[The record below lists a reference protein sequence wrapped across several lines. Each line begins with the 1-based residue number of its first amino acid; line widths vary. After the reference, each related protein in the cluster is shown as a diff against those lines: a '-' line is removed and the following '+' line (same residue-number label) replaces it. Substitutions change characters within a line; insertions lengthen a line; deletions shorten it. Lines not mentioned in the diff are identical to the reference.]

1 RQRTRFVFVLHLRHV
16 SSRLRYLITA
26 PSSWCL
32 DASETV
38 LIQMFEFTQPV
49 TVEVSLKTTAQVLLT
64 REVVNLNARN
74 NFQAIAR
81 VRVDKSVTHVLL
93 HVQSSVM
100 THELRIPLTRSNGF
114 LFIQTDKPLYTPHQ
128 SVKVRAF
135 SMNQELR
142 PANRTVFLTFKVC
155 HTIQTVGT
163 FPMLFPVCDSR
174 LGLWS
179 IEASY
184 SDDFTTKAKTDFEV
198 REYVLPSFSIA
209 MESELNYIS
218 YGNFRRFPFK
228 VSSVFLL
235 QLSLQGEVEVTLD
248 MQAVLSKYDGPRD
261 LNGLA
266 GKYLYIAVLLQEDAG
281 GISQEMEFAYVKF
294 VKSPYTLGLV
304 STPPFLKP
312 GLPYNIQVLVKDHL
326 GKPVRGVPVRMTEK
340 QLFGDQNQN
349 RDLICNDK
357 STSQSSGLALFV
369 CSMPSQA
376 VKFETADS
384 SLPAFSQANLELK
397 AEAYFSPNERYL
409 YIDPPLP
416 GNALEVGRY
425 ADISV
430 YSATPSYLRIK
441 YLNYLVLSK
450 GKVVKYRT
458 QEFLQNADNRQTL
471 RFLVTE
477 SMSPSIRLLVYYSL
491 FGEGTSELVAD
502 SVWLDVKDKC
512 VNGLQVGDNLYKPK
526 DSLTLDIM
534 TNQKGLV
541 ALSAVDSALFSLRPN
556 YKDPVSMVLRH
567 IEQSDLGC
575 GGGGGKNVADVFRLA
590 GLTFMTNANARP
602 LTSDEACT
610 ALVRPKRQLTEQAK
624 RDKGETISAFQS
636 IRGISMEAWKRADCQ
651 KAFRAC
657 CEFIQQHLDQDQ
669 NLILARSELGADFD
683 LAPSLVRSSFPESW
697 LWEAHPVRA
706 GQNEITEP
714 LPDSLTTWEV
724 KAVGMFHNGICVA
737 EPVQVLVTL
746 PVNLDV
752 PLPYQVVRGE
762 QVVLSGSIYNQQGR
776 SISYCVTATA
786 GPALCFLD
794 SQPIE
799 GSDLRSTPCTMKTL
813 LGGRTGKVTFT
824 LMALKP
830 GEHTVTFELRIRR
843 GDGNADTLKKTL
855 RVVPEGVRKEVF
867 SGGRLDPQGV
877 YGTSRRA
884 LYLKNKMPLNIVPET
899 AVERE
904 LTINGEILDEVLT
917 VIHNPDGLRK
927 LVDLPPGSADV
938 EVDLLQQLTQVYQY
952 LERTASWN
960 LLGDD
965 VQGNAAIVRRNIKQR
980 MISVIS
986 FKRADSSYS
995 RWMKREAS
1003 TWVTAQVVRTLSL
1016 VDQVINVNHQ
1026 SLSESVS
1033 WLIVQTQ
1040 QADGS
1045 FRERSFSGANK
1056 IMTPGYSAV
1065 DQSVYLT
1072 SFVLIALRK
1081 ATLIKDPILNAQF
1094 QVNSMRSAANYISQH
1109 APGVKSVHVRA
1120 VATYALT
1127 LFDPNNKGH
1136 PAVLRYWRESEVT
1149 ADWQRPDE
1157 TSGLTVATTAYV
1169 VLTMLLKG
1177 RIPYTKPIIAWLT
1190 NDQHYGEAFYSK
1202 QDTVLTLEALTEYSK
1217 TISRA
1222 TLDQPIQI
1230 HYGKYGELRQVHLT
1244 QTMPVSSPI
1253 QVMKN
1258 DDIYVRTGFGR
1269 GVSSL
1274 KTVYYETV
1282 APTQSCNFDINVE
1295 MSINEVFKGKDLSV
1309 CLYKPPPNDVNT
1321 ESTLTVMKIQLPTGV
1336 EAFLEDLRQVSSGP
1350 QCLSSNIRLTVVE
1363 HDVTVSLCI
1372 LLFFPVEFENVN
1384 SGTEVNLIK
1393 KATCKIVDIQVGR
1406 HYLVM
1411 GASGAK
1417 LSTSH
1422 GPSYRLHIDSDAL
1435 VEVLPDS
1442 CEDPEC
1448 TEYMKVLDL
1457 FSINMQFSGC

>member
-248 MQAVLSKYDGPRD
+248 MQAVLSKYDGPP
-261 LNGLA
+261 GLPKL
-266 GKYLYIAVLLQEDAG
+266 GSPNLRPDVTFPVLVSQG

-384 SLPAFSQANLELK
+384 SLPPFSQANLELK

-450 GKVVKYRT
+450 GKVVKYGT

-952 LERTASWN
+952 LESTASWN

-1056 IMTPGYSAV
+1056 IMV
-1065 DQSVYLT
+1065 
-1072 SFVLIALRK
+1072 
-1081 ATLIKDPILNAQF
+1081 
-1094 QVNSMRSAANYISQH
+1094 RSCLWSGS
-1109 APGVKSVHVRA
+1109 PS
-1120 VATYALT
+1120 
-1127 LFDPNNKGH
+1127 H

-1350 QCLSSNIRLTVVE
+1350 QSLSSNIRLTVVE

>member
-1 RQRTRFVFVLHLRHV
+1 VCFLGGSVCCLHTFRMRLWVLLV
-16 SSRLRYLITA
+16 YLITA

-142 PANRTVFLTFKVC
+142 PANRTVFLTFKDPDQ
-155 HTIQTVGT
+155 TIVDIVTVIDANNGIPSMKT
-163 FPMLFPVCDSR
+163 PFKIPIKPK

-218 YGNFRRFPFK
+218 YGNFRRFPLLAAK
-228 VSSVFLL
+228 LSPESVFLL
-235 QLSLQGEVEVTLD
+235 QLSLPGLPKLGSPNLRPDVTFP
-248 MQAVLSKYDGPRD
+248 VLVS
-261 LNGLA
+261 
-266 GKYLYIAVLLQEDAG
+266 QG

-384 SLPAFSQANLELK
+384 SLPPFSQANLELK

-450 GKVVKYRT
+450 GKVVKYGT

-512 VNGLQVGDNLYKPK
+512 VNGLQTGVSIDQDKYKPK

-602 LTSDEACT
+602 LTSGMSIN
-610 ALVRPKRQLTEQAK
+610 PSRQTQGLNIYQAHFS
-624 RDKGETISAFQS
+624 TLSHFTVISV
-636 IRGISMEAWKRADCQ
+636 CV
-651 KAFRAC
+651 C
-657 CEFIQQHLDQDQ
+657 V
-669 NLILARSELGADFD
+669 ELGADFD

-762 QVVLSGSIYNQQGR
+762 QVVLSGSIYNH
-776 SISYCVTATA
+776 
-786 GPALCFLD
+786 
-794 SQPIE
+794 E
-799 GSDLRSTPCTMKTL
+799 
-813 LGGRTGKVTFT
+813 KVYLWTI
-824 LMALKP
+824 LKQ
-830 GEHTVTFELRIRR
+830 FEL
-843 GDGNADTLKKTL
+843 
-855 RVVPEGVRKEVF
+855 
-867 SGGRLDPQGV
+867 S
-877 YGTSRRA
+877 
-884 LYLKNKMPLNIVPET
+884 
-899 AVERE
+899 
-904 LTINGEILDEVLT
+904 
-917 VIHNPDGLRK
+917 
-927 LVDLPPGSADV
+927 
-938 EVDLLQQLTQVYQY
+938 
-952 LERTASWN
+952 
-960 LLGDD
+960 
-965 VQGNAAIVRRNIKQR
+965 
-980 MISVIS
+980 
-986 FKRADSSYS
+986 
-995 RWMKREAS
+995 
-1003 TWVTAQVVRTLSL
+1003 
-1016 VDQVINVNHQ
+1016 
-1026 SLSESVS
+1026 
-1033 WLIVQTQ
+1033 
-1040 QADGS
+1040 
-1045 FRERSFSGANK
+1045 
-1056 IMTPGYSAV
+1056 
-1065 DQSVYLT
+1065 
-1072 SFVLIALRK
+1072 
-1081 ATLIKDPILNAQF
+1081 
-1094 QVNSMRSAANYISQH
+1094 
-1109 APGVKSVHVRA
+1109 
-1120 VATYALT
+1120 
-1127 LFDPNNKGH
+1127 
-1136 PAVLRYWRESEVT
+1136 
-1149 ADWQRPDE
+1149 
-1157 TSGLTVATTAYV
+1157 
-1169 VLTMLLKG
+1169 
-1177 RIPYTKPIIAWLT
+1177 
-1190 NDQHYGEAFYSK
+1190 
-1202 QDTVLTLEALTEYSK
+1202 
-1217 TISRA
+1217 
-1222 TLDQPIQI
+1222 
-1230 HYGKYGELRQVHLT
+1230 
-1244 QTMPVSSPI
+1244 
-1253 QVMKN
+1253 
-1258 DDIYVRTGFGR
+1258 
-1269 GVSSL
+1269 
-1274 KTVYYETV
+1274 
-1282 APTQSCNFDINVE
+1282 
-1295 MSINEVFKGKDLSV
+1295 
-1309 CLYKPPPNDVNT
+1309 
-1321 ESTLTVMKIQLPTGV
+1321 
-1336 EAFLEDLRQVSSGP
+1336 
-1350 QCLSSNIRLTVVE
+1350 
-1363 HDVTVSLCI
+1363 
-1372 LLFFPVEFENVN
+1372 
-1384 SGTEVNLIK
+1384 
-1393 KATCKIVDIQVGR
+1393 
-1406 HYLVM
+1406 
-1411 GASGAK
+1411 
-1417 LSTSH
+1417 
-1422 GPSYRLHIDSDAL
+1422 
-1435 VEVLPDS
+1435 
-1442 CEDPEC
+1442 
-1448 TEYMKVLDL
+1448 
-1457 FSINMQFSGC
+1457 